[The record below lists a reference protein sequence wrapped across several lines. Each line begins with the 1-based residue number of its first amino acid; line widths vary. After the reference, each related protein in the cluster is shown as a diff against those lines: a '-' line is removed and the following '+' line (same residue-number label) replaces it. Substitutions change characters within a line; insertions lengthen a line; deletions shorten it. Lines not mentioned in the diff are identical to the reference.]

1 MPPHSS
7 SETYERA
14 AWRVLYTG
22 LQDGAT
28 NMAVDEA
35 ILEAVNAGSSLPT
48 LRFYGWNPACLSL
61 GYGQE
66 WDVADLEA
74 CAAHGWDVVRRPT
87 GGRAILH
94 VDELTYSVAAPETEP
109 RVQGG
114 ILESYKRLSEALLA
128 GLQLMG
134 LEPTR
139 AKPYYSDQGPLGPAC
154 FDGPSNYEITMG
166 QMKLLGS
173 AQARRR
179 GMVLQHGT
187 LPLYGDIT
195 RIAEAL
201 AFDAPGQRTATR
213 LRLHYR
219 ATTVLQSLGRRV
231 EIEEAAKFMRA
242 GFARQLNLELVESEL
257 STAEVSRAAE
267 IRAEKFANEAWTK
280 RV

>member
-7 SETYERA
+7 SETYDRA
-14 AWRVLYTG
+14 VWRVLYTG

-28 NMAVDEA
+28 NMAIDEA

-74 CAAHGWDVVRRPT
+74 CAAYGWDVVRRPT

-201 AFDAPGQRTATR
+201 AFDTPGQRTATR

-242 GFARQLNLELVESEL
+242 GFAKQLNLELVESEL
-257 STAEVSRAAE
+257 SAAELARAAE
-267 IRAEKFANEAWTK
+267 IRTEKFANEAWTK